1 MARTN
6 GEYLASIIA
15 GADQLRKN
23 LDALGMSNAD
33 DLDTPH
39 MVTMALPSTLNE
51 FLENVDMDLWV
62 LVDESRDEI
71 DAKEGK

>member
-15 GADQLRKN
+15 GANQLRKN
-23 LDALGMSNAD
+23 LDRLGLNNAD

-39 MVTMALPSTLNE
+39 MVTDALPPTLNE
-51 FLENVDMDLWV
+51 FLDHVDQDLWAR
-62 LVDESRDEI
+62 VDESQDELN
-71 DAKEGK
+71 AKEGS